1 MSLTLTIICER
12 IFNCY
17 RLARF
22 CYNKLVNNRSLINFG
37 YKTKK
42 NNNQAPLLSLKQISS
57 VKYQVTGALV
67 YSLLLS
73 IIFAAVGSMQAF
85 VQTLNFKI
93 VELY

>member
-17 RLARF
+17 RVARF
-22 CYNKLVNNRSLINFG
+22 CNNKLVNNRSLINFG

-73 IIFAAVGSMQAF
+73 IIFAALGSMQAF
-85 VQTLNFKI
+85 VQTLNFKF